1 MTSSSPTV
9 TTLRQ
14 PKAMLAIAGALV
26 VVLAWLMAFFIPQ
39 GHKLSSLQAQEQ
51 SLQSQVD
58 AGNARVAQLRIES
71 QHSAQIAAMVK
82 KLQGYAPATSDIS
95 YIALLS
101 NTAKA
106 AGVTVTS
113 IGPGVAVP
121 VQGSS
126 YQSIP
131 IAATVKGP
139 YDNLLAFIQAVYS
152 LPRLTDIDSLN
163 ISGGGSKANRGTPLT
178 ATLQMQIFTSQK
190 SGSGAG

>member
-1 MTSSSPTV
+1 V
-9 TTLRQ
+9 TTPSATAVTLRQ
-14 PKAMLAIAGALV
+14 PKTMLAVAAALV
-26 VVLAWLMAFFIPQ
+26 VVLAWLLAFFVPQ

-58 AGNARVAQLRIES
+58 AGNARVNQLRVES

-82 KLQGYAPATSDIS
+82 KLEGYAPATSDIS

-106 AGVTVTS
+106 TGMTVTS
-113 IGPGVAVP
+113 IGPGVAAP

-131 IAATVKGP
+131 VSASVQGT
-139 YDNLLAFIQAVYS
+139 YDSLLSFIHAVYA
-152 LPRLTDIDSLN
+152 LPRLTDIDSVN
-163 ISGGGSKANRGTPLT
+163 IIGGGPKTDRGAMLT
-178 ATLQMQIFTSQK
+178 ASLQLQIFTSQK
-190 SGSGAG
+190 PVGGAG